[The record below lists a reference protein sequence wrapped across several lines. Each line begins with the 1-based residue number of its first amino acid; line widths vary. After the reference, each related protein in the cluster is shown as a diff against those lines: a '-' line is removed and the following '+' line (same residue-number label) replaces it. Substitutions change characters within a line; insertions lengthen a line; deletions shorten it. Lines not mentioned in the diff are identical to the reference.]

1 MNPVTTIYHR
11 QGKTFISFN
20 VVFIEAE
27 ERLQQLN
34 KEKQV
39 LDQQLK
45 VAHDKVKMSEDQKA
59 ILEARLLQVVP
70 IREGDR
76 IRRAHSFMP
85 STKERPVMLE
95 VRAATLK
102 RPFKQ

>member
-1 MNPVTTIYHR
+1 MILNFY
-11 QGKTFISFN
+11 FILFL
-20 VVFIEAE
+20 FLLLEAQ
-27 ERLQQLN
+27 ERLQQLD

-39 LDQQLK
+39 LDKQLK
-45 VAHDKVKMSEDQKA
+45 VAHDKVKMSEDQKEV
-59 ILEARLLQVVP
+59 LEARLLQVAP

-102 RPFKQ
+102 RPAKQ